1 MDSLHKIYVDSS
13 PKGEVRWYNST
24 TGEIGKHKMGKG
36 KGVHEAEFLA
46 VQRALEDT
54 LKRLREKEAV
64 EIYCDRKVVVDQLNH
79 IAGIKETAVLE
90 MADKVWN
97 MAYRA
102 NHDRGIDIKF
112 QWVSRKVN
120 PAGKMLGV

>member
-46 VQRALEDT
+46 VQRTLEDT

-64 EIYCDRKVVVDQLNH
+64 EILRPKGSRGPVESYCGNQRDGCSGN
-79 IAGIKETAVLE
+79 G
-90 MADKVWN
+90 
-97 MAYRA
+97 
-102 NHDRGIDIKF
+102 
-112 QWVSRKVN
+112 
-120 PAGKMLGV
+120 